1 MAEKISFNDLI
12 KKQPL
17 KIKEIKINDK
27 KVEVKQY
34 LPVNEKLNLITN
46 VLQAIAGN
54 EYNFVNPVQLD
65 VYTALEIVYHYTNID
80 IAEDAKSNP
89 GELYDTFENNDIIN
103 AIVASIPETE
113 YNFIVDGVQDTVTAY
128 YAYKNSALGI
138 MENITQ
144 DYSNLDLDATKIQEK
159 MADPNSIP
167 LLKAIVDKLG

>member
-1 MAEKISFNDLI
+1 
-12 KKQPL
+12 
-17 KIKEIKINDK
+17 
-27 KVEVKQY
+27 
-34 LPVNEKLNLITN
+34 

-65 VYTALEIVYHYTNID
+65 VYTALEIVYYYTNID

-89 GELYDTFENNDIIN
+89 GELYDTLEDNDIIN
-103 AIVASIPETE
+103 AVVASIPETE
-113 YNFIVDGVQDTVTAY
+113 YNFIVDGVQDTVAAY

-144 DYSNLDLDATKIQEK
+144 DYSNLDLDASKIQEK